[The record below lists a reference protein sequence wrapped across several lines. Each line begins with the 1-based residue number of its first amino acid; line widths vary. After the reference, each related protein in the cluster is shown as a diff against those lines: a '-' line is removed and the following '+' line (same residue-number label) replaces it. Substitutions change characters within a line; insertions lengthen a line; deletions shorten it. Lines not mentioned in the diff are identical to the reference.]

1 MRGGAAEHVDTV
13 TADGAGVVD
22 PSCPDSDV
30 RGAQMGFTEGRTD
43 VAPPHTTSPGGGVA
57 DRLDDARLAR
67 RLAESAG
74 RVLLELRREQADLE
88 PAALKAAG
96 DERSQQH
103 LAAELERHRP
113 ADAVLSEEAADDA
126 SRLGADRV
134 WIIDPL
140 DGTREFREGRD
151 DWAVHVALVADGRVL
166 AAAVSQP
173 ARDDVFDTA
182 PVTSGTPLPPPVAA
196 SARRVVISRS
206 RPPRCAQAVAD
217 ALGATLWQVGSA
229 GAKALTVVRGEA
241 LAYVHEGGMNEWDAA
256 APVGVALAHGLHVS
270 DLHGEAIVFN
280 QRDVVL
286 HGGLV
291 ICRKEIASTL
301 LDAV

>member
-1 MRGGAAEHVDTV
+1 
-13 TADGAGVVD
+13 
-22 PSCPDSDV
+22 
-30 RGAQMGFTEGRTD
+30 
-43 VAPPHTTSPGGGVA
+43 
-57 DRLDDARLAR
+57 
-67 RLAESAG
+67 
-74 RVLLELRREQADLE
+74 
-88 PAALKAAG
+88 
-96 DERSQQH
+96 
-103 LAAELERHRP
+103 
-113 ADAVLSEEAADDA
+113 
-126 SRLGADRV
+126 
-134 WIIDPL
+134 
-140 DGTREFREGRD
+140 
-151 DWAVHVALVADGRVL
+151 
-166 AAAVSQP
+166 
-173 ARDDVFDTA
+173 
-182 PVTSGTPLPPPVAA
+182 
-196 SARRVVISRS
+196 
-206 RPPRCAQAVAD
+206 VAD

>member
-1 MRGGAAEHVDTV
+1 MQTARPDAPWGAEPNDTALARELAQRAGALLLDLRAGACGGA
-13 TADGAGVVD
+13 
-22 PSCPDSDV
+22 SL
-30 RGAQMGFTEGRTD
+30 QGR
-43 VAPPHTTSPGGGVA
+43 
-57 DRLDDARLAR
+57 
-67 RLAESAG
+67 
-74 RVLLELRREQADLE
+74 
-88 PAALKAAG
+88 ALGDAG
-96 DERSQQH
+96 DQ
-103 LAAELERHRP
+103 AANEMLLDALRTARP
-113 ADAVLSEEAADDA
+113 DDAVLSEESTDDLR
-126 SRLGADRV
+126 RLQAKRV

-140 DGTREFREGRD
+140 DGTREYRESRD
-151 DWAVHVALVADGRVL
+151 DWAVHVALVSAGAVI

-173 ARDDVFDTA
+173 SRDEVFDTSPPA
-182 PVTSGTPLPPPVAA
+182 ATPALPASSVSA

-206 RPPRCAQAVAD
+206 RPPHCAQRVAD

-270 DLHGEAIVFN
+270 DLHGRPIVFN

-301 LDAV
+301 LDVV